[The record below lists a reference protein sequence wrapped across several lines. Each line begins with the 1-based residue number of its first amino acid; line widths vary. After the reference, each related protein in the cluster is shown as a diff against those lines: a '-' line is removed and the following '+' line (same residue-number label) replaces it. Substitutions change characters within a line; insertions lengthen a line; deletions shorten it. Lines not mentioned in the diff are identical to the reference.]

1 MQYDVMIRQLT
12 APELKR
18 LLDSGAP
25 PIVVDVRT
33 EHERAIAAI
42 AGSRLLT
49 RDTYQALLALDRHT
63 PLVFQCHHGIRSQ
76 AAAEHFLEHGFE
88 HVYNLEGG
96 IDAWSMLVDPAV
108 PRY

>member
-1 MQYDVMIRQLT
+1 MQYDVAIRELS
-12 APELKR
+12 APELKV
-18 LLDSGAP
+18 LLESRTP

-33 EHERAIAAI
+33 EYERAIAAI
-42 AGSRLLT
+42 DGSQLLT
-49 RDTYQALLALDRHT
+49 KDSYNSLLCLDRAT
-63 PLVFQCHHGIRSQ
+63 PIVFQCHHGIRSR

-96 IDAWSMLVDPAV
+96 IDAWSVLVDPGV